1 LYTIG
6 EVADV
11 VRDHPP
17 RKVLVLGSGALRIG
31 QAGEFDYS
39 GTQALKALREEGI
52 QTVLINP
59 NIATIQTS
67 EGVADRVYFLPVTP
81 TFVARVI
88 AREQPDAVLLSFGGQ
103 TALNCGVDLFRNG
116 TLGEHGVQVLGT
128 PVKSIEDTED
138 RELFVQRLA
147 EIDVPVP
154 TSIPVTTVKDAL
166 EAALSIS
173 YPVMARAAFALGGRG
188 SGVAH
193 DEGELREIATRA
205 LAASGQLLVEEYL
218 GGWKEV
224 EYEVV
229 RDGADNC
236 ITVCNMENLDPLGIH
251 TGESIVVAPSQT
263 LSDEEYHL
271 LREASIRIVRHLGIV
286 GECNVQYALDPK
298 STEYRVIEVNARL
311 SRSSALA
318 SKATG
323 YPLAYVAT
331 KLALGYKLPEIPNAV
346 TQRTSACFEPAL
358 DYVVTKVPRWDL
370 QKFPQISKKIG
381 SEMKSVGE
389 VMAIGRTFEESLQKA
404 MRMLQVGIHGLVAND
419 GQAAE
424 NDAKAECVTPTD
436 QRILHVAQA
445 LEEGATVAELY
456 EGTAIDPWFL
466 ERVKTVVDFA
476 KAVKEGPAMDAST
489 MRRAK
494 QLGFSDHQIGKL
506 IGRTEA
512 DVRLIRIGQG
522 VTPVVRQIDT
532 LAGEFPARTNYLYL
546 TYDGTTH
553 DVVFPRRRA
562 VIVLGSG
569 AYRIGSSVEFDWCG
583 VKAVQTARACGYETI
598 MVNYNPETVST
609 DFDICDRLYFE
620 ELSFERVQDIHELEN
635 PEGVVISFGGQIP
648 NNLASRCHSA
658 GMRIMGTHPDDVDR
672 AEDRH
677 RFSALL
683 DRLEVDQPPWTEA
696 SSVKGAFKFAK
707 KVGYPVLVRPSYVL
721 SGAAM
726 SVAFNEDDLDY
737 CLSRAA
743 KVAEDHPVV
752 VSKYFE
758 NSKEVEIDA
767 VARDGRLL
775 AWAVVE
781 HVENAGVHSG
791 DATMVLPPQRT
802 YLETVRRVKN
812 IAREVA
818 RALRVSGPMNLQFL
832 ARDNRVMVIECN
844 LRASRSVPFVS
855 KTLKVDFVDLATRVM
870 LGEEVPAVH
879 PSALELDYVAVKA
892 PQFSYS
898 RLHGTDPVPSV
909 EMASTGEVGC
919 FGEDLDAALIKSLL
933 ATDFVL
939 PRKGA
944 LVTVSGDE
952 NRFKLLD
959 VVRDLAATG
968 LPMYATEH
976 TQAFFSE
983 EGVNLKRV
991 HKIHEKAEPNVCTLM
1006 AEGAFDLVVAIPE
1019 GYAQTSDDASAA
1031 VRREAARFSVPLL
1044 ANIQLAR
1051 AFMSAVTGIEEDDLH
1066 VRAWDEYK

>member
-1 LYTIG
+1 MARLQNPG
-6 EVADV
+6 
-11 VRDHPP
+11 
-17 RKVLVLGSGALRIG
+17 KVLVLGSGPLRIG

-39 GTQALKALREEGI
+39 GTQALKALKEEGI
-52 QTVLINP
+52 STVLINP

-81 TFVARVI
+81 DFVARVI
-88 AREQPDAVLLSFGGQ
+88 AREQPDAILLSFGGQ
-103 TALNCGVDLFRNG
+103 TALNCGVELERTG
-116 TLGEHGVQVLGT
+116 ILGEHGVHVLGT

-138 RELFVQRLA
+138 RELFCDRLA
-147 EIDVPVP
+147 EIGVPVP
-154 TSIPVTTVKDAL
+154 ASIPVVTVKDAL
-166 EAALSIS
+166 AAANDIG

-193 DEGELREIATRA
+193 DETELREIATRA

-236 ITVCNMENLDPLGIH
+236 ITVCNMENVDPLGIH

-263 LSDEEYHL
+263 LSDEEYHG
-271 LREASIRIVRHLGIV
+271 LRAASIKVVRHLGIV
-286 GECNVQYALDPK
+286 GECNVQYALDPD

-323 YPLAYVAT
+323 YPLAYIAT
-331 KLALGYKLPEIPNAV
+331 KLALGYRLPELPNAV

-358 DYVVTKVPRWDL
+358 DYLVVKVPRWDL
-370 QKFPQISKKIG
+370 QKFPQVSKKIG

-389 VMAIGRTFEESLQKA
+389 VMAIGRNFEEALQKA
-404 MRMLQVGIHGLVAND
+404 LRMLQVGIHGLVAND
-419 GQAAE
+419 DQASE
-424 NDAKAECVTPTD
+424 NDALAECVTPTD
-436 QRILHVAQA
+436 QRILQVAQA
-445 LEEGATVAELY
+445 MEEGATVE
-456 EGTAIDPWFL
+456 EVWKGTAIDRWFL
-466 ERVKTVVDFA
+466 ERIRTVTNFGIA
-476 KAVKEGPAMDAST
+476 LKSGAGLDAT
-489 MRRAK
+489 TLRRAK
-494 QLGFSDHQIGKL
+494 LLGFSDHQIGKL
-506 IGRTEA
+506 SGRSEA
-512 DVRLIRIGQG
+512 DVRGQRKQLG

-546 TYDGTTH
+546 TYDGQAH

-562 VIVLGSG
+562 VMVLGSG

-620 ELSFERVQDIHELEN
+620 ELSFERVQDISDLEN

-648 NNLASRCHSA
+648 NNLASRIHSA
-658 GMRIMGTHPDDVDR
+658 GMRILGTHPDDVDR

-683 DRLEVDQPPWTEA
+683 DRLGVDQPPWVEA
-696 SSVKGAFKFAK
+696 SSVEGAFAFAE

-726 SVAFNEDDLDY
+726 SVAFNKDDLDY
-737 CLSRAA
+737 CLRRAA

-802 YLETVRRVKN
+802 YLETVRRVKT
-812 IAREVA
+812 IGREVA

-870 LGEEVPAVH
+870 LGEEVPVVQ
-879 PSALELDYVAVKA
+879 PSALELDYVGVKA

-898 RLHGTDPVPSV
+898 RLVGTDPLPSV

-919 FGEDLDAALIKSLL
+919 FGEDLDAALLKSLL
-933 ATDFVL
+933 AVDFVL
-939 PRKGA
+939 PRKGVLITIA
-944 LVTVSGDE
+944 GED
-952 NRFKLLD
+952 NKYKLLD
-959 VVRDLAATG
+959 VVKALSKSS
-968 LPMYATEH
+968 LPLYATQH
-976 TQAFFSE
+976 TWEFFKLHGLE
-983 EGVNLKRV
+983 LEKVY
-991 HKIHEKAEPNVCTLM
+991 KIHEDGEPNVATLM
-1006 AEGAFDLVVAIPE
+1006 AHGAFDLVVSIPK
-1019 GYAQTSDDASAA
+1019 GYARTTNDASSA
-1031 VRREAARFSVPLL
+1031 VRREAARFSVPML
-1044 ANIQLAR
+1044 ANIQLAK
-1051 AFMSAVTGIEEDDLH
+1051 AFISASLARTETDLY
-1066 VRAWDEYK
+1066 VKAWDEYK

>member
-1 LYTIG
+1 MASHHSPG
-6 EVADV
+6 
-11 VRDHPP
+11 
-17 RKVLVLGSGALRIG
+17 KVLVLGSGPLRIG

-39 GTQALKALREEGI
+39 GAQALKALREEGI
-52 QTVLINP
+52 HTVLINP

-81 TFVARVI
+81 GFVARVI
-88 AREQPDAVLLSFGGQ
+88 AREQPDAILLSFGGQ
-103 TALNCGVDLFRNG
+103 TALNCGLALDNG
-116 TLGEHGVQVLGT
+116 GILSEHGVQVLGT
-128 PVKSIEDTED
+128 PIRSIEDTED
-138 RELFVQRLA
+138 RELFCQKLA
-147 EIDVPVP
+147 EIDIPVP
-154 TSIPVTTVKDAL
+154 ASIPVTTVKDAL
-166 EAALSIS
+166 AAAADIG
-173 YPVMARAAFALGGRG
+173 YPIMARAAFSLGGRG

-193 DEGELREIATRA
+193 DDKELREIATRA
-205 LAASGQLLVEEYL
+205 LAASGQLLIEEYL

-229 RDGADNC
+229 RDSADNC
-236 ITVCNMENLDPLGIH
+236 ITVCNMENIDPLGIH

-263 LSDEEYHL
+263 LSDEDYHG
-271 LREASIRIVRHLGIV
+271 LRTASIKIVRHLGII
-286 GECNVQYALDPK
+286 GECNVQYALDPD

-331 KLALGYKLPEIPNAV
+331 KLALGYNLPDLPNAV

-358 DYVVTKVPRWDL
+358 DYVVVKVPRWDL
-370 QKFPQISKKIG
+370 QKFPQVSKKIG
-381 SEMKSVGE
+381 TEMKSVGE
-389 VMAIGRTFEESLQKA
+389 VMAIGRNFEEA
-404 MRMLQVGIHGLVAND
+404 MQTALRMLQRGIHGLVAND
-419 GQAAE
+419 GQATE
-424 NDAKAECVTPTD
+424 NDARTESATPTD

-445 LEEGATVAELY
+445 LEEGATVEDLWK
-456 EGTAIDPWFL
+456 GTSIDRWFL
-466 ERVKTVVDFA
+466 ERIRTVAGFA
-476 KAVKEGPAMDAST
+476 NDLRKDAKLDADVLL
-489 MRRAK
+489 RAK
-494 QLGFSDHQIGKL
+494 KLGFSDHQIGKL
-506 IGRTEA
+506 TGQMEA
-512 DVRLIRIGQG
+512 EVRQLRIRLG

-546 TYDGTTH
+546 TYDGIGH

-562 VIVLGSG
+562 VMVLGSG

-620 ELSFERVQDIHELEN
+620 ELSFERVQDIHDLEN

-648 NNLASRCHSA
+648 NNLASRCHGAS
-658 GMRIMGTHPDDVDR
+658 MRILGTHPDDVDR

-677 RFSALL
+677 RFSSLL
-683 DRLEVDQPPWTEA
+683 DRLGVDQPPWVEA
-696 SSVKGAFKFAK
+696 SSIEGAFAFAK

-737 CLSRAA
+737 CLRRAA

-802 YLETVRRVKN
+802 YLETVRRVRT

-898 RLHGTDPVPSV
+898 RLVGTDPVPSV

-919 FGEDLDAALIKSLL
+919 FGDDLDSALLKSLL

-944 LVTVSGDE
+944 LITISGDE
-952 NRFKLLD
+952 NKYKLLD
-959 VVRDLAATG
+959 VVRGLAATD
-968 LPMYATEH
+968 LPLYATEH
-976 TQAFFSE
+976 TWEFYKMHGLDLEKVLKLHQ
-983 EGVNLKRV
+983 EG
-991 HKIHEKAEPNVCTLM
+991 EPNVGTLM
-1006 AEGAFDLVVAIPE
+1006 AAGAFDLVVAIPS
-1019 GYAQTSDDASAA
+1019 GYARTTEDASAA
-1031 VRREAARFSVPLL
+1031 VRREAARFSVPVI

-1051 AFMSAVTGIEEDDLH
+1051 AFISASINRTEEDLH
-1066 VRAWDEYK
+1066 VLAWDEYK

>member
-1 LYTIG
+1 
-6 EVADV
+6 
-11 VRDHPP
+11 
-17 RKVLVLGSGALRIG
+17 VLVLGSGPLRIG

-81 TFVARVI
+81 RFVARVI
-88 AREQPDAVLLSFGGQ
+88 AREMPDAILLSFGGQ
-103 TALNCGVDLFRNG
+103 TALNCGVALFRDG

-138 RELFVQRLA
+138 RELFCQRLG
-147 EIDVPVP
+147 EIGVPVP
-154 TSIPVTTVKDAL
+154 KSIPVTTVRAAL
-166 EAALSIS
+166 EAAKSIG

-188 SGVAH
+188 SGVAQ
-193 DEGELREIATRA
+193 DEAELRDIATRA
-205 LAASGQLLVEEYL
+205 LSGSGQLLVEEYL

-229 RDGADNC
+229 RDRADNC

-263 LSDEEYHL
+263 LSDSEYHL

-286 GECNVQYALDPK
+286 GECNVQYALDPG
-298 STEYRVIEVNARL
+298 SSEYRVIEVNARL

-331 KLALGYKLPEIPNAV
+331 KLALGHTLPKLPNSV

-358 DYVVTKVPRWDL
+358 DYVVVKVPRWDL
-370 QKFPQISKKIG
+370 QKFPQVSKKIG

-389 VMAIGRTFEESLQKA
+389 VMAIGRTFEEALQKA
-404 MRMLQVGIHGLVAND
+404 LRMLQVGIHGLVGND
-419 GQAAE
+419 GDAAE
-424 NDAKAECVTPTD
+424 ADARSECTTPTD
-436 QRILHVAQA
+436 QRILQVAQA
-445 LEEGATVAELY
+445 LEEGASVAELH

-466 ERVKTVVDFA
+466 ERVNAVTAFGRALREGA
-476 KAVKEGPAMDAST
+476 KLDRPT
-489 MRRAK
+489 MHRAK
-494 QLGFSDHQIGKL
+494 LLGFSDHQIGKL
-506 IGRTEA
+506 TGRSEA
-512 DVRLIRIGQG
+512 EVRKLRVGLG
-522 VTPVVRQIDT
+522 VLPVVRQIDT
-532 LAGEFPARTNYLYL
+532 LAGEFPARTNYLYM
-546 TYDGTTH
+546 TYGGEGH

-562 VIVLGSG
+562 VMVLGSG

-583 VKAVQTARACGYETI
+583 VKAVQAARACGYETI

-620 ELSFERVQDIHELEN
+620 ELSFERIQDIHDLEN

-648 NNLASRCHSA
+648 NNLASRCHGA
-658 GMRIMGTHPDDVDR
+658 GMRIQGTHPDDVDR

-683 DRLEVDQPPWTEA
+683 DRLGVDQPPWTEA
-696 SSVKGAFKFAK
+696 SSVEGAFRFAED
-707 KVGYPVLVRPSYVL
+707 VGYPVLVRPSYVL

-737 CLSRAA
+737 CLRRAA

-767 VARDGRLL
+767 VSRDGRLL

-802 YLETVRRVKN
+802 YLETVRRVKS
-812 IAREVA
+812 ITREVA

-898 RLHGTDPVPSV
+898 RLHGTDPLPSV

-919 FGEDLDAALIKSLL
+919 FGEDLDAALVKALL

-939 PRKGA
+939 PQKGV
-944 LVTVSGDE
+944 LVSVSGDE

-968 LPMYATEH
+968 IPMYATEH
-976 TQAFFSE
+976 TRDFYAK
-983 EGVNLKRV
+983 EGMDLSLV
-991 HKIHEKAEPNVCTLM
+991 HKIHEPGEPNVATLM
-1006 AEGAFDLVVAIPE
+1006 GQGVFDLVVAIPRD
-1019 GYAQTSDDASAA
+1019 YARTGSDASAG
-1031 VRREAARFSVPLL
+1031 VRRSAAKYSVPLL

-1051 AFMSAVTGIEEDDLH
+1051 AFMAALPGTTEDGLH
-1066 VRAWDEYK
+1066 VMAWDEYK

>member
-1 LYTIG
+1 MT
-6 EVADV
+6 
-11 VRDHPP
+11 RHRHPN
-17 RKVLVLGSGALRIG
+17 KVLVLGSGPLRIG

-39 GTQALKALREEGI
+39 GTQALKALKEEKI
-52 QTVLINP
+52 STVLINP

-81 TFVARVI
+81 DFVARVI
-88 AREQPDAVLLSFGGQ
+88 AREQPDAILLSFGGQ
-103 TALNCGVDLFRNG
+103 TALNCGVELERTG
-116 TLGEHGVQVLGT
+116 VLGEHGVQVLGT

-138 RELFVQRLA
+138 RELFCHRLA
-147 EIDVPVP
+147 EIGVPVP
-154 TSIPVTTVKDAL
+154 ASVPVVTVQ
-166 EAALSIS
+166 AALDAAAEIG

-188 SGVAH
+188 SGAAH
-193 DEGELREIATRA
+193 DEQELREIATRA
-205 LAASGQLLVEEYL
+205 LSASSQLLVEEYL

-229 RDGADNC
+229 RDSADNC
-236 ITVCNMENLDPLGIH
+236 ITVCNMENVDPLGIH

-263 LSDEEYHL
+263 LSDEEYHG
-271 LREASIRIVRHLGIV
+271 LRATSIKVVRHLGIV
-286 GECNVQYALDPK
+286 GECNVQYALDPN

-323 YPLAYVAT
+323 YPLAYIAT
-331 KLALGYKLPEIPNAV
+331 KLALGYTLPDLPNSV

-358 DYVVTKVPRWDL
+358 DYVVVKVPRWDL
-370 QKFPQISKKIG
+370 QKFPQVSKKIG

-389 VMAIGRTFEESLQKA
+389 VMAIGRNFEEAMQKA
-404 MRMLQVGIHGLVAND
+404 LRMLQVGIHGLVAND
-419 GQAAE
+419 DQATE
-424 NDAKAECVTPTD
+424 NDARVECATPTD
-436 QRILHVAQA
+436 QRILQVAQA
-445 LEEGATVAELY
+445 LEEGATVDEIWK
-456 EGTAIDPWFL
+456 GTAIDRWFL
-466 ERVKTVVDFA
+466 ERFRTVTDFGHHLRGGA
-476 KAVKEGPAMDAST
+476 ALDSAT
-489 MRRAK
+489 LRRAK
-494 QLGFSDHQIGKL
+494 VLGFSDHQIGKL
-506 IGRTEA
+506 TGKSEA
-512 DVRLIRIGQG
+512 DIRELRLQLG
-522 VTPVVRQIDT
+522 VTPFVRQIDT

-546 TYDGTTH
+546 TYDGQGH
-553 DVVFPRRRA
+553 DVVFPRRRL
-562 VIVLGSG
+562 VMVLGSG

-620 ELSFERVQDIHELEN
+620 ELSFERVQDITDLES

-648 NNLASRCHSA
+648 NNLASRIHGA
-658 GMRIMGTHPDDVDR
+658 GVRILGTHPDDVDR

-683 DRLEVDQPPWTEA
+683 DRLGVDQPPWVEA
-696 SSVKGAFKFAK
+696 SSVEGAFAFAQN
-707 KVGYPVLVRPSYVL
+707 VGYPVLVRPSYVL

-737 CLSRAA
+737 CLRRAA

-802 YLETVRRVKN
+802 YLETVRRVKT

-855 KTLKVDFVDLATRVM
+855 KTLKVDFVDLAMRVM
-870 LGEEVPAVH
+870 LGEEVPVVQ
-879 PSALELDYVAVKA
+879 PSALELDYVGVKA

-898 RLHGTDPVPSV
+898 RLVGTDPLPSV

-919 FGEDLDAALIKSLL
+919 FGEDLDAALLKSLL
-933 ATDFVL
+933 AVDFVL
-939 PRKGA
+939 PRKGVLITIA
-944 LVTVSGDE
+944 GDD
-952 NRFKLLD
+952 NKYKLLD
-959 VVRDLAATG
+959 VVKGLARSN
-968 LPMYATEH
+968 LPLYATKH
-976 TQAFFSE
+976 TWEFFKLHGLE
-983 EGVNLKRV
+983 LDMVY
-991 HKIHEKAEPNVCTLM
+991 KIHEEGEPNVGTLM
-1006 AEGAFDLVVAIPE
+1006 ANGDFDLVVSIPA
-1019 GYAQTSDDASAA
+1019 GYARTSNDASAA
-1031 VRREAARFSVPLL
+1031 VRREAARFSVPMI

-1051 AFMSAVTGIEEDDLH
+1051 TFISASLARTEMDLYIK
-1066 VRAWDEYK
+1066 AWDEYK

>member
-1 LYTIG
+1 
-6 EVADV
+6 
-11 VRDHPP
+11 
-17 RKVLVLGSGALRIG
+17 
-31 QAGEFDYS
+31 
-39 GTQALKALREEGI
+39 
-52 QTVLINP
+52 
-59 NIATIQTS
+59 
-67 EGVADRVYFLPVTP
+67 
-81 TFVARVI
+81 
-88 AREQPDAVLLSFGGQ
+88 
-103 TALNCGVDLFRNG
+103 
-116 TLGEHGVQVLGT
+116 
-128 PVKSIEDTED
+128 
-138 RELFVQRLA
+138 
-147 EIDVPVP
+147 
-154 TSIPVTTVKDAL
+154 
-166 EAALSIS
+166 
-173 YPVMARAAFALGGRG
+173 
-188 SGVAH
+188 
-193 DEGELREIATRA
+193 
-205 LAASGQLLVEEYL
+205 
-218 GGWKEV
+218 
-224 EYEVV
+224 
-229 RDGADNC
+229 
-236 ITVCNMENLDPLGIH
+236 
-251 TGESIVVAPSQT
+251 
-263 LSDEEYHL
+263 
-271 LREASIRIVRHLGIV
+271 V
-286 GECNVQYALDPK
+286 GECNVQYALDPR
-298 STEYRVIEVNARL
+298 SSEYRVIEVNARL

-331 KLALGYKLPEIPNAV
+331 KLALGHTLPHLPNAV

-358 DYVVTKVPRWDL
+358 DYVVVKVPRWDL
-370 QKFPQISKKIG
+370 QKFPQVSKKIG

-389 VMAIGRTFEESLQKA
+389 VMAIGRTFEEAMQKA
-404 MRMLQVGIHGLVAND
+404 LRMLQVGIHGLVAND
-419 GQAAE
+419 GHAAE
-424 NDAKAECVTPTD
+424 NDARVECATPSD
-436 QRILHVAQA
+436 QRILQVAQA
-445 LEEGATVAELY
+445 LEEGATVEELY
-456 EGTAIDPWFL
+456 ETTAIDPWFL
-466 ERVKTVVDFA
+466 ERFRSITGFA
-476 KAVKEGPAMDAST
+476 RSLREGARLDRAT
-489 MRRAK
+489 MHRAK
-494 QLGFSDHQIGKL
+494 VLGFSDHQIGKL
-506 IGRTEA
+506 TGSTEA
-512 DVRLIRIGQG
+512 EVRVRRLALG
-522 VTPVVRQIDT
+522 VMPVVRQIDT
-532 LAGEFPARTNYLYL
+532 LAGEFPARTNYLYM
-546 TYDGTTH
+546 TYDGEAH

-562 VIVLGSG
+562 VMVLGSG

-583 VKAVQTARACGYETI
+583 VKAVQTARECGYETI

-620 ELSFERVQDIHELEN
+620 ELSFERVQDIHELED

-648 NNLASRCHSA
+648 NNLASRIHGA
-658 GMRIMGTHPDDVDR
+658 GMRILGTHPDDVDR

-683 DRLEVDQPPWTEA
+683 DRLGVDQPPWTEA
-696 SSVKGAFKFAK
+696 SSVEGAFKFAEE
-707 KVGYPVLVRPSYVL
+707 VGYPVLVRPSYVL

-737 CLSRAA
+737 CLRAAA

-767 VARDGRLL
+767 VSRDGRLL

-802 YLETVRRVKN
+802 YLETVRRIKS
-812 IAREVA
+812 ITREVA
-818 RALRVSGPMNLQFL
+818 RGLRVSGPMNLQFL

-870 LGEEVPAVH
+870 LGEEVPAVQ

-919 FGEDLDAALIKSLL
+919 FGEDLDAALLKALL

-939 PRKGA
+939 PEKGV

-959 VVRDLAATG
+959 AVKEMAATG

-976 TQAFFSE
+976 TRAFYAE
-983 EGVNLKRV
+983 EGIDLQLVR
-991 HKIHEKAEPNVCTLM
+991 KIHEEGEPNVGTLM

-1019 GYAQTSDDASAA
+1019 GYARISDDASAA
-1031 VRREAARFSVPLL
+1031 VRREAARFSVPMI

-1051 AFMSAVTGIEEDDLH
+1051 AFISAMVTNTEDELH
-1066 VRAWDEYK
+1066 VRAWDEYH

>member
-1 LYTIG
+1 MT
-6 EVADV
+6 
-11 VRDHPP
+11 RHQHPK
-17 RKVLVLGSGALRIG
+17 KVLVLGSGPLRIG

-39 GTQALKALREEGI
+39 GTQSLKALKEEGI
-52 QTVLINP
+52 ETVLINP

-81 TFVARVI
+81 DFVARVI
-88 AREQPDAVLLSFGGQ
+88 AREQPDAILLSFGGQ
-103 TALNCGVDLFRNG
+103 TALNCGVALFRDG

-138 RELFVQRLA
+138 RELFCDRLE
-147 EIDVPVP
+147 EIGVPVP
-154 TSIPVTTVKDAL
+154 ASIPVTSVG
-166 EAALSIS
+166 AALKAAEDIG
-173 YPVMARAAFALGGRG
+173 YPIMARAAFALGGRG
-188 SGVAH
+188 SGVAA
-193 DEGELREIATRA
+193 DEAELREIARRA
-205 LAASGQLLVEEYL
+205 LAASGQLLIEEYL

-236 ITVCNMENLDPLGIH
+236 ITVCNMENVDPMGIH

-263 LSDEEYHL
+263 LSDEEYHG
-271 LREASIRIVRHLGIV
+271 LREASIKVVRHLGIV
-286 GECNVQYALDPK
+286 GECNVQYALDPN
-298 STEYRVIEVNARL
+298 STEFRVIEVNARL

-323 YPLAYVAT
+323 YPLAYIAT
-331 KLALGYKLPEIPNAV
+331 KLALGYTLPELPNSV

-358 DYVVTKVPRWDL
+358 DYLVVKVPRWDL
-370 QKFPQISKKIG
+370 QKFPQVSKKIG

-389 VMAIGRTFEESLQKA
+389 VMAIGRNFEEALQKA
-404 MRMLQVGIHGLVAND
+404 LRMLQVGIHGLVAND
-419 GQAAE
+419 GKPAE
-424 NDAKAECVTPTD
+424 VDARAESATPTD

-445 LEEGATVAELY
+445 MEEGATVEELWKS
-456 EGTAIDPWFL
+456 TAIDRWFL
-466 ERVKTVVDFA
+466 ERIRAVTDFGLHLA
-476 KAVKEGPAMDAST
+476 GGAALDSST
-489 MRRAK
+489 LRRAK
-494 QLGFSDHQIGKL
+494 LLGFSDHQIGKL
-506 IGRTEA
+506 TGRTEA
-512 DVRLIRIGQG
+512 DVRGLRKTLG

-546 TYDGTTH
+546 TYDGDVH

-562 VIVLGSG
+562 VMVLGSG

-598 MVNYNPETVST
+598 MVNCNPETVST
-609 DFDICDRLYFE
+609 DFDICDRLYFD
-620 ELSFERVQDIHELEN
+620 ELSFERVQDVHDLEN
-635 PEGVVISFGGQIP
+635 PEGVIISFGGQIP
-648 NNLASRCHSA
+648 NNLAGRLHGA
-658 GMRIMGTHPDDVDR
+658 GVRVLGTHPDDVDR

-683 DRLEVDQPPWTEA
+683 DRLGVDQPPWTEA
-696 SSVKGAFKFAK
+696 SSVEGAFAFANQ
-707 KVGYPVLVRPSYVL
+707 VGYPVLVRPSYVL

-726 SVAFNEDDLDY
+726 SVAFNDNDLDY
-737 CLSRAA
+737 CLRRAA

-767 VARDGRLL
+767 VAREGRLL

-802 YLETVRRVKN
+802 YLETVRRVKT
-812 IAREVA
+812 IGREVA
-818 RALRVSGPMNLQFL
+818 RALRVSGPINLQFL

-870 LGEEVPAVH
+870 MGEEVPALQ
-879 PSALELDYVAVKA
+879 PSALELDYVGVKA

-898 RLHGTDPVPSV
+898 RLAGTDPLPSV

-919 FGEDLDAALIKSLL
+919 FGEDLDAALLKSLL
-933 ATDFVL
+933 AVDFVI
-939 PRKGA
+939 PRKGV
-944 LVTVSGDE
+944 LITISGDD
-952 NRFKLLD
+952 NRYKLLEE
-959 VVRDLAATG
+959 VKKLATG
-968 LPMYATEH
+968 NMPLYATEH
-976 TQAFFSE
+976 TWEFYKLHGLELEKVF
-983 EGVNLKRV
+983 
-991 HKIHEKAEPNVCTLM
+991 KIHEDGEPNVSTLM
-1006 AEGAFDLVVAIPE
+1006 AHGAFDLVVSIPS
-1019 GYAQTSDDASAA
+1019 GYARTLDDAAAA
-1031 VRREAARFSVPLL
+1031 VRREAARFSVPLI

-1051 AFMSAVTGIEEDDLH
+1051 AFISASINRTENDLY
-1066 VRAWDEYK
+1066 VKAWDEYI

>member
-1 LYTIG
+1 MARLH
-6 EVADV
+6 
-11 VRDHPP
+11 HPK
-17 RKVLVLGSGALRIG
+17 KVLVLGSGPLRIG

-39 GTQALKALREEGI
+39 GTQALKALKEEGI

-67 EGVADRVYFLPVTP
+67 EGVADRVYFLPVT
-81 TFVARVI
+81 TDFVARVI
-88 AREQPDAVLLSFGGQ
+88 AREQPDAILLSFGGQ
-103 TALNCGVDLFRNG
+103 TALNCGVALQRG
-116 TLGEHGVQVLGT
+116 GILSEHGVQVLGT

-138 RELFVQRLA
+138 RELFCDRLA
-147 EIDVPVP
+147 EIGVPVP
-154 TSIPVTTVKDAL
+154 ASIPVTTV
-166 EAALSIS
+166 EAAIEAAGDIGF
-173 YPVMARAAFALGGRG
+173 PVMIRAAFALGGRG

-193 DEGELREIATRA
+193 DETELREIATRA

-229 RDGADNC
+229 RDSADNC
-236 ITVCNMENLDPLGIH
+236 ITVCNMENIDPLGIH

-263 LSDEEYHL
+263 LSDEEYHG
-271 LREASIRIVRHLGIV
+271 LRAASIKAVRHLGIV
-286 GECNVQYALDPK
+286 GECNIQYALDPD

-331 KLALGYKLPEIPNAV
+331 KLALGYTLPDLPNSV

-358 DYVVTKVPRWDL
+358 DYVVVKVPRWDL
-370 QKFPQISKKIG
+370 QKFPQVSKKIG

-389 VMAIGRTFEESLQKA
+389 VMAIGRNFEEALQKA
-404 MRMLQVGIHGLVAND
+404 LRMLQVGIHGLVAND
-419 GQAAE
+419 GHAAE
-424 NDAKAECVTPTD
+424 EDARVESATPTD

-445 LEEGATVAELY
+445 LEEGATVKELW
-456 EGTAIDPWFL
+456 EGTAIDRWFL
-466 ERVKTVVDFA
+466 ERIRTVTAFA
-476 KAVKEGPAMDAST
+476 NGLRDKLTLDTPTV
-489 MRRAK
+489 RRAK
-494 QLGFSDHQIGKL
+494 VLGFSDHQIGKL
-506 IGRTEA
+506 TGRTEA
-512 DVRLIRIGQG
+512 DIRGLRLQLGI
-522 VTPVVRQIDT
+522 TPVVRQIDT

-546 TYDGTTH
+546 TYDGVDH

-562 VIVLGSG
+562 VMVLGSG

-583 VKAVQTARACGYETI
+583 VKAVQTARECGYETI

-620 ELSFERVQDIHELEN
+620 ELSFERVQDIHDLED

-648 NNLASRCHSA
+648 NNLAAGLHSA
-658 GMRIMGTHPDDVDR
+658 GVRVLGTHPDDVDR

-683 DRLEVDQPPWTEA
+683 DRLGVDQPPWVEA
-696 SSVKGAFKFAK
+696 SSVEGAFDFATK
-707 KVGYPVLVRPSYVL
+707 AGYPVLVRPSYVL

-737 CLSRAA
+737 CLRRAA

-802 YLETVRRVKN
+802 YLETVRRVKT

-870 LGEEVPAVH
+870 LGEQVPAVQ

-898 RLHGTDPVPSV
+898 RLVGTDPLPSV

-919 FGEDLDAALIKSLL
+919 FGEDLDSALLKSLL
-933 ATDFVL
+933 AVDFVL

-944 LVTVSGDE
+944 LITIAGDD
-952 NRFKLLD
+952 NKYKLLEE
-959 VVRDLAATG
+959 VKALAASD
-968 LPMYATEH
+968 LPVYATQH
-976 TQAFFSE
+976 TYEFYKIHGLDLE
-983 EGVNLKRV
+983 KV
-991 HKIHEKAEPNVCTLM
+991 HKIHEDGEPNVGTLM
-1006 AEGAFDLVVAIPE
+1006 AHGAFDLVVSIPT
-1019 GYAQTSDDASAA
+1019 GYARTSNDASAA
-1031 VRREAARFSVPLL
+1031 VRREAARFSVPMI

-1051 AFMSAVTGIEEDDLH
+1051 AFISASIARTEDSLY
-1066 VRAWDEYK
+1066 VKAWDEYK